1 MQPNCAACQSGEQH
15 RSYVLYGRHQGRRFA
30 IYVPE
35 DLIDEV
41 RRAVDNGRALQD
53 LLMQAGPRYV
63 KALKRARESKPTP
76 RPRVGA
82 SGRAA
87 GPAAA
92 GHCDLLDQNHEV
104 LERVQRDLYRGLKNP
119 GKGRHGLTAR
129 QVVGAL
135 VLTCIKNWDYRELRE
150 RIADGVTCAR
160 CLWRFTTPC

>member
-1 MQPNCAACQSGEQH
+1 MVMIRRKTDSPADVISWMESEAASLWPALLGSLSYRRTRCMQPNCAACQSGEQH

-76 RPRVGA
+76 KSKRK
-82 SGRAA
+82 S
-87 GPAAA
+87 
-92 GHCDLLDQNHEV
+92 
-104 LERVQRDLYRGLKNP
+104 KN
-119 GKGRHGLTAR
+119 
-129 QVVGAL
+129 
-135 VLTCIKNWDYRELRE
+135 E
-150 RIADGVTCAR
+150 
-160 CLWRFTTPC
+160 